1 MAVNLRGRRRWGEGR
16 GGRVGSRAPL
26 PSAPVRRQH
35 ISMLPTALEAPS
47 TPTPAA
53 PPMPP
58 LPAATPTPTLSP
70 TPAVTSTSAPGAP
83 APLLRPPALQRG
95 DTIGVAALSYAPRPG
110 LLARGVQALERAGYG
125 VVLDKEIARA
135 RLPRPHGGR
144 PASLPPRPVHRV
156 LPLVADHAAAG
167 DADRPRGHARR
178 APGAGDGRQP
188 LARAADGG
196 HALRDRHARRDPLP
210 RGGARAHELRGRA
223 PRPPAR
229 GG

>member
-16 GGRVGSRAPL
+16 GGPGASRAPL

-53 PPMPP
+53 PPLPP
-58 LPAATPTPTLSP
+58 LPAAAPPTPAPSATS
-70 TPAVTSTSAPGAP
+70 AVTSTSAPGAP

-135 RLPRPHGGR
+135 RRF
-144 PASLPPRPVHRV
+144 
-156 LPLVADHAAAG
+156 
-167 DADRPRGHARR
+167 
-178 APGAGDGRQP
+178 Q
-188 LARAADGG
+188 
-196 HALRDRHARRDPLP
+196 
-210 RGGARAHELRGRA
+210 
-223 PRPPAR
+223 
-229 GG
+229 